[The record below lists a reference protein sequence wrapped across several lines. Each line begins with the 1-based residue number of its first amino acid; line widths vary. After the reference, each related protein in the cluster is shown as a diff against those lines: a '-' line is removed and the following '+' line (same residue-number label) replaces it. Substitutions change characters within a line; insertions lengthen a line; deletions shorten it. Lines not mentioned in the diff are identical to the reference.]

1 MAKEEVLTFEGMIDE
16 ILPDGRFRVILENGH
31 RLIAYTAGRMRRFRI
46 RSVVGDAVRVEM
58 TPYDLTKGRI
68 VYRDRGPGSPGAPN
82 KRR

>member
-16 ILPDGRFRVILENGH
+16 ILPGGRFRVELENGH

-58 TPYDLTKGRI
+58 TPYDLLWT
-68 VYRDRGPGSPGAPN
+68 P
-82 KRR
+82 RRTHLWTPRRTQAIIWV